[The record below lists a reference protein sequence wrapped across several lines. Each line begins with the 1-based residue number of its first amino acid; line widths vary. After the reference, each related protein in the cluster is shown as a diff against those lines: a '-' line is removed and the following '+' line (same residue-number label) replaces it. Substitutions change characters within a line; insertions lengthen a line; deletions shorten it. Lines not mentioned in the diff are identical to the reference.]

1 VTAPSRFRKALPAPA
16 RQSILQSF
24 LLVATIV
31 GALAAGCTATDP
43 RSDDSDVF
51 GSASP
56 SVAAPSATP

>member
-1 VTAPSRFRKALPAPA
+1 MTRPSRFRKALPAPA
-16 RQSILQSF
+16 RHSILQSL
-24 LLVATIV
+24 LLVGTIL

-56 SVAAPSATP
+56 SLAAPSASP